1 LAYYLV
7 AHSLYCDQTKKRVSQ
22 MIDLHTHTNFSDG
35 TDSPTQLINKA
46 LAAGISVLG
55 LTDHDSIS
63 GWQEAITALRP
74 GISLVP
80 GAEISCQTP
89 DGISVHILGLLF
101 DSENLELMSTMQAT
115 RENRHGRM
123 AKIITRLNEAGIEI
137 SMQDVLDQL
146 ADGATLGRPHLADAL
161 VKKGVV
167 TSRDEAFTQMLHN
180 KSKYYVSH
188 YSPLPEAAIKMI
200 KAAGGVSVIAH
211 PMASH
216 RGRTI
221 SLETFG
227 SLIDA
232 GLDGVEVDHR
242 DHSPDEKTQLIELA
256 KQNNLVMTGASD
268 YHGNGKLNQLGE
280 YVTMPEQ
287 WERLEA
293 RANKRRVIKL

>member
-1 LAYYLV
+1 
-7 AHSLYCDQTKKRVSQ
+7 

-80 GAEISCQTP
+80 GAEISCQTS

-101 DSENLELMSTMQAT
+101 DSENLELMGTMQAT

-123 AKIITRLNEAGIEI
+123 AKIITRLNEAGIDI

-146 ADGATLGRPHLADAL
+146 AEGATLGRPHLADAL
-161 VKKGVV
+161 VEKGVV
-167 TSRDEAFTQMLHN
+167 ASRDEAFTQMLHN

-188 YSPLPEAAIKMI
+188 YSPLPEVAIKMI

>member
-1 LAYYLV
+1 
-7 AHSLYCDQTKKRVSQ
+7 

-80 GAEISCQTP
+80 GSEISCQTS

-101 DSENLELMSTMQAT
+101 DSENLELMGTMQAT

-123 AKIITRLNEAGIEI
+123 AKIITRLNEAGIDI

-146 ADGATLGRPHLADAL
+146 AEGATLGRPHLADAL
-161 VKKGVV
+161 VEKGVV
-167 TSRDEAFTQMLHN
+167 ASRDEAFTQMLHN

-188 YSPLPEAAIKMI
+188 YSPLPEVAIKMI

-256 KQNNLVMTGASD
+256 KQNSLVMTGASD
-268 YHGNGKLNQLGE
+268 NHGNGKLNQLGE

>member
-1 LAYYLV
+1 
-7 AHSLYCDQTKKRVSQ
+7 

-35 TDSPTQLINKA
+35 TDSPAQLINKA
-46 LAAGISVLG
+46 LAAGISVIG
-55 LTDHDSIS
+55 LTDHDSVS
-63 GWQEAITALRP
+63 GWQEATAALRP

-80 GAEISCQTP
+80 GAEISCQTL

-101 DSENLELMSTMQAT
+101 DSQNVELMKTMEET

-123 AKIITRLNEAGIEI
+123 AKIIARINEAGIDI
-137 SMQDVLDQL
+137 TMDDVLEQL

-167 TSRDEAFTQMLHN
+167 ASRDEAFTQMLHN

-188 YSPLPEAAIKMI
+188 YSPTPEVAIKLI
-200 KAAGGVSVIAH
+200 KDAGGVSVIAH

-221 SLETFG
+221 SSETFG
-227 SLIDA
+227 SLIKA
-232 GLDGVEVDHR
+232 GLDGIEVDHR
-242 DHSPDEKTQLIELA
+242 DHSPEEKNQLIELA
-256 KQNNLVMTGASD
+256 RDNNLVMTGASD
-268 YHGNGKLNQLGE
+268 YHGNGKLNLLGE
-280 YVTMPEQ
+280 YTTLPHE

-293 RANKRRVIKL
+293 KANKRRVVKV